1 MSPTINYQLY
11 YERFRQTLK
20 ECLEISMD
28 STMTNENRIITIR
41 DTARGC
47 LDGEPTTA
55 DKHNN
60 KFYVY
65 DNHIFEAMNNIKPS
79 THSENDKKW
88 NIKNEYDRLYI
99 TMNEKDEKR
108 LCTMEKILVPTVFDP
123 SITFSIYKFKPT
135 FIENPTKTSI
145 QFEDKHFEDDIGRY
159 INHNC
164 DPNTKIIKLAKTDD
178 IVLIPI
184 KDIAINEEITIN
196 YNATEEKLS
205 HPFKCDC
212 HGKLIKGNKYGQ
224 NKKTCSR
231 KEKD

>member
-28 STMTNENRIITIR
+28 STMTNENRIIMIR
-41 DTARGC
+41 DIARGC

-55 DKHNN
+55 DEHNN

-79 THSENDKKW
+79 THSKNDKKW
-88 NIKNEYDRLYI
+88 NIKNEYDRLYV

-145 QFEDKHFEDDIGRY
+145 QFEDKHFEDDTGMY
-159 INHNC
+159 LNHHC
-164 DPNTKIIKLAKTDD
+164 EPNSCIVSDERGIHLFAIDIIKK
-178 IVLIPI
+178 
-184 KDIAINEEITIN
+184 KDQITFD
-196 YNATEEKLS
+196 YNTTEDKIT
-205 HPFKCDC
+205 HPFKCNC
-212 HGKLIKGNKYGQ
+212 HGKLIKG
-224 NKKTCSR
+224 KTL
-231 KEKD
+231 